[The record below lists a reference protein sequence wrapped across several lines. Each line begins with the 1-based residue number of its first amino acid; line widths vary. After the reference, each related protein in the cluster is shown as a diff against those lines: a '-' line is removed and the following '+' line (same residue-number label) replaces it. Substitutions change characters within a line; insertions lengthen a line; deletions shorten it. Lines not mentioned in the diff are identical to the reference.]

1 MANPAPVRGDYFAE
15 ERYLTSDAVAGLL
28 RDPAGAP
35 VVVLP
40 RALLDSLNEVLAIE
54 CGEKADRV
62 LAAAGRTW
70 GQAFAAQFQRDLSE
84 HYGAP
89 LPEWPFARLETCI
102 VSALARLGWGR
113 AELDTSRFDQGVL
126 TMTVQQPLAKEVLL
140 AGVLGGMF
148 SALTGQ
154 ELDAVSTEPA
164 NGAATF
170 VIVLRERLARVTAT
184 GHDAVLAELATI
196 RA

>member
-102 VSALARLGWGR
+102 GSALARLGWGR
-113 AELDTSRFDQGVL
+113 PELDTSRFDQGVF
-126 TMTVQQPLAKEVLL
+126 TVRVQKSFAKAALL
-140 AGVLGGMF
+140 AGALGGMF
-148 SALTGQ
+148 STWTGQ
-154 ELDAVSTEPA
+154 DLGALVTGQVND
-164 NGAATF
+164 AATF
-170 VIVLRERLARVTAT
+170 VIA
-184 GHDAVLAELATI
+184 
-196 RA
+196 